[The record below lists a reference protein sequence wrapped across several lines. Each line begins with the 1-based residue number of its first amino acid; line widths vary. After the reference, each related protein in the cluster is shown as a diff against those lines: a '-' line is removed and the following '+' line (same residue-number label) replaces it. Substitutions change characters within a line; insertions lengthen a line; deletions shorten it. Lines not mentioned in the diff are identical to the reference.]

1 MSFIHEALK
10 KAQKEKDSLYRKYHG
25 IASTPGY
32 KRRFFSGKALWLTSF
47 LLISLAFA
55 AYLWLPSKRI
65 QPRIH
70 EPAMPEATQQ
80 SPPHPALSPPGERVR
95 PALARQKLDNAQG
108 RKTRSGP
115 GARRAQ
121 NNLLSLQSRSGP
133 GVRGTSQKLSSKHP
147 EGVTDAATLYE
158 KARLFQK
165 SGRLQEAKRVY
176 EETLS
181 LDPDYVDAL
190 NNLGVIHIYDKDY
203 SAARALF
210 AKAIRLKSDYVDAY
224 YNLACLHALNG
235 KLTQSLSHLKKAV
248 SLDQSVK
255 DWARRDTDLQ
265 NLRLVPEFEEII
277 RKNGGGE

>member
-10 KAQKEKDSLYRKYHG
+10 KAQKEKDARYREYHE
-25 IASTPGY
+25 IASRPGY
-32 KRRFFSGKALWLTSF
+32 KPRLFSGKALWLTSF
-47 LLISLAFA
+47 LMISLAFA

-65 QPRIH
+65 QPRIR

-95 PALARQKLDNAQG
+95 PALPALARQKLDNAQG

-115 GARRAQ
+115 G
-121 NNLLSLQSRSGP
+121 
-133 GVRGTSQKLSSKHP
+133 VRGESYKLLSKHP
-147 EGVTDAATLYE
+147 EGVANAAALYE

-190 NNLGVIHIYDKDY
+190 NNLGVIHIHDKNY
-203 SAARALF
+203 SAAQALF
-210 AKAIRLKSDYVDAY
+210 AKAIRLKSDYVDSY

-235 KLTQSLSHLKKAV
+235 EVSQSLVHLNKAI
-248 SLDQSVK
+248 SLNQSVK

-277 RKNGGGE
+277 RKNGGIE

>member
-10 KAQKEKDSLYRKYHG
+10 KAQKEKDARYRKYDG
-25 IASTPGY
+25 IVSTPGY
-32 KRRFFSGKALWLTSF
+32 KPRLFSGKALWLISF
-47 LLISLAFA
+47 LVISLAFA

-65 QPRIH
+65 QPRIR

-80 SPPHPALSPPGERVR
+80 SPPHPNPLPRGGEGRVR
-95 PALARQKLDNAQG
+95 
-108 RKTRSGP
+108 
-115 GARRAQ
+115 GA
-121 NNLLSLQSRSGP
+121 
-133 GVRGTSQKLSSKHP
+133 SQKLSGKHP

-165 SGRLQEAKRVY
+165 SGRLQEAKRLY

-181 LDPDYVDAL
+181 LDPDYLDAL
-190 NNLGVIHIYDKDY
+190 NNLGVIHIHDKNY
-203 SAARALF
+203 SAARAFF

-224 YNLACLHALNG
+224 YNLACLHALKG
-235 KLTQSLSHLKKAV
+235 ELTQSLSHLKKAV

-265 NLRLVPEFEEII
+265 NLRRVPEFEEII
-277 RKNGGGE
+277 RKNGGIE